1 MTLERTRNH
10 ILVGFSVST
19 TIPYWRLAKLIAA
32 TESFG
37 ARHDLRG
44 ALAKLIAAT
53 ESFDA
58 SHDLKDIATVG
69 NGFPSGVIVVGCCP
83 PR

>member
-1 MTLERTRNH
+1 MTAIVRIQPENAAVTLERTRNH

-44 ALAKLIAAT
+44 AWL
-53 ESFDA
+53 S
-58 SHDLKDIATVG
+58 
-69 NGFPSGVIVVGCCP
+69 
-83 PR
+83 